1 MISRVEIHGMT
12 KISEMPAIAR
22 GFISNLDLTVP
33 YRPSWTKP
41 VSARERRV
49 AIVSTAAVHRR
60 DDKPFSWLAK
70 DSRTFHKTDRDLVMT
85 HVAVEFDRSAWQ
97 QDLNT
102 IIPLDR
108 LEEMATEGEIGSV
121 AEEHYSFMGAADP
134 VTMEKSARTVAK
146 NMKREG
152 VNTVFLIP
160 I

>member
-1 MISRVEIHGMT
+1 MT
-12 KISEMPAIAR
+12 KISEMPAVGR
-22 GFISNLDLTVP
+22 GFISNLDLPVVEEAA
-33 YRPSWTKP
+33 WTPPLPANK
-41 VSARERRV
+41 RRIS
-49 AIVSTAAVHRR
+49 IVSTAAVHRR

-70 DSRTFHKTDRDLVMT
+70 DYRAFHKTDRDLVMS

-108 LEEMATEGEIGSV
+108 LEEMAIDGEIGSV

-134 VTMEKSARTVAK
+134 VTMEKSARQAAAQ
-146 NMKREG
+146 MKQDG

>member
-1 MISRVEIHGMT
+1 MTRVEKHGMT

-33 YRPSWTKP
+33 SNHSWTQS
-41 VSARERRV
+41 VSANERRV

-85 HVAVEFDRSAWQ
+85 HVAVEFDISAWQ

-102 IIPLDR
+102 IIPINR
-108 LEEMATEGEIGSV
+108 LEEMAAEGEIGSV